1 MKQKK
6 YLTALLGLCMA
17 GTAGAQTLTQAK
29 NFFEQGEF
37 EKAKPVFERLVKQSP
52 SNASYNFWYGAC
64 CYETGES
71 EKAYTYLSKSAK
83 RRYIDAYLYLGKW
96 CYDAYR
102 YDEAEENLN
111 EYIDLRSRKK
121 GSTEDGEHMLEKV
134 RRGQRMIRGVEKV
147 AVIDSFVVDKQDF
160 LKAYKLSADAGDIRI
175 TENGVQFTN
184 EMGDKQ
190 LQSVRNAEGQASLY
204 SSMKMIDQWSKPEA
218 VTSINE
224 LGNADYPFVAGDG
237 ITMYYA
243 SDNEESMGGYDIFVT
258 RYDSDDNSYLRPDNL
273 GMPFNSPANDYMYV
287 IDDLNNLGWFVSDR
301 RQPEGKVCVYVFVP
315 NASKQV
321 YDYENGDP
329 EQIAALARLDR
340 ISDTCTDEDKVRT
353 ARQQLAALVYS
364 KDENTRKADFTF
376 IVDDSATYHSL
387 RDFRS
392 AEARKQFQML
402 QQKEKDLES
411 LIGQLDKKRE
421 AYAQAAES
429 NRANMAPGM
438 LDMEKR
444 VEQLRQDIEELTNT
458 VRNTEIR
465 QLRK

>member
-102 YDEAEENLN
+102 FDEAEENLN

-121 GSTEDGEHMLEKV
+121 GSTEDGERMLEKV

-160 LKAYKLSADAGDIRI
+160 LKAYKLSADAGDIQI
-175 TENGVQFTN
+175 TENGVRFTN

-329 EQIAALARLDR
+329 DQIAALARLDR

-421 AYAQAAES
+421 AYAQAPES
-429 NRANMAPGM
+429 NRANMAPGI

>member
-102 YDEAEENLN
+102 FDEAEENLN

-121 GSTEDGEHMLEKV
+121 GSTEDGERMLEKV

-160 LKAYKLSADAGDIRI
+160 LKAYKLSADAGDIQI
-175 TENGVQFTN
+175 TENGVRFTN

-329 EQIAALARLDR
+329 DQIAALARLDR

-421 AYAQAAES
+421 AYALAPES
-429 NRANMAPGM
+429 NRANMAPGI

>member
-71 EKAYTYLSKSAK
+71 EKAYTYLTKSAK

-102 YDEAEENLN
+102 FDEAEENLN

-121 GSTEDGEHMLEKV
+121 GSTEDGERMLEKV

-329 EQIAALARLDR
+329 DQIAALARLDR

-364 KDENTRKADFTF
+364 KDENTRKADFSF

>member
-17 GTAGAQTLTQAK
+17 ETAGAQTLTQAK

-102 YDEAEENLN
+102 FDEAEENLN

-121 GSTEDGEHMLEKV
+121 GSTEDGERMLEKV

-160 LKAYKLSADAGDIRI
+160 LKAYKLSADAGDIQI

-329 EQIAALARLDR
+329 DQIAALARLDR

>member
-6 YLTALLGLCMA
+6 YLIALLGLCMA

-102 YDEAEENLN
+102 FDEAEENLN

-121 GSTEDGEHMLEKV
+121 GSTEDGERMLEKV

-160 LKAYKLSADAGDIRI
+160 LKAYKLSADAGNIQI

-329 EQIAALARLDR
+329 DQIAALARLDR

>member
-102 YDEAEENLN
+102 FDEAEENLN

-121 GSTEDGEHMLEKV
+121 GSTEDGERMLEKV

-160 LKAYKLSADAGDIRI
+160 LKAYKLSADAGDIQI

-329 EQIAALARLDR
+329 DQIAALARLDR

-364 KDENTRKADFTF
+364 RDENTRKADFTF

>member
-64 CYETGES
+64 CYETGEN

-102 YDEAEENLN
+102 FDEAEENLN

-121 GSTEDGEHMLEKV
+121 GSTEDGERMLEKV

-160 LKAYKLSADAGDIRI
+160 LKAYKLSADAGDIQI

-237 ITMYYA
+237 ITVYYA

-329 EQIAALARLDR
+329 DQIAALARLDR

-392 AEARKQFQML
+392 SEARKQFQML

-421 AYAQAAES
+421 AYAQVAES

>member
-17 GTAGAQTLTQAK
+17 GTAGAQTLTQTK

-71 EKAYTYLSKSAK
+71 EKAYTHLSKSAK

-102 YDEAEENLN
+102 FDEAEENLN

-121 GSTEDGEHMLEKV
+121 GSTEDGERMLEKV

-160 LKAYKLSADAGDIRI
+160 LKAYKLSADAGDIQI

-340 ISDTCTDEDKVRT
+340 ISDTCTDEDKVRK
-353 ARQQLAALVYS
+353 ARQQLAALIYS

-392 AEARKQFQML
+392 AEARKQFQLL

>member
-458 VRNTEIR
+458 ARNTEIR

>member
-71 EKAYTYLSKSAK
+71 EKAYTYLTKSAK

-102 YDEAEENLN
+102 FDEAEENLN

-121 GSTEDGEHMLEKV
+121 GSTEDGERMLEKV

-160 LKAYKLSADAGDIRI
+160 LKAYKLSADAGDIQI

-190 LQSVRNAEGQASLY
+190 LQSVRNTEGQASLY

-329 EQIAALARLDR
+329 DQIAALARLDR

-376 IVDDSATYHSL
+376 IVDDSATYHNL

>member
-102 YDEAEENLN
+102 FDEAEENLN

-329 EQIAALARLDR
+329 DQIAALARLDR

-465 QLRK
+465 RLRK

>member
-102 YDEAEENLN
+102 FDEAEENLN

-121 GSTEDGEHMLEKV
+121 GSTEDGERMLEKV

-160 LKAYKLSADAGDIRI
+160 LKAYKLSTDAGDIQI

-329 EQIAALARLDR
+329 DQIAALARLDR

>member
-64 CYETGES
+64 CYETGDS

-102 YDEAEENLN
+102 FDEAEENLN

-121 GSTEDGEHMLEKV
+121 GSTEDGERMLEKV

-160 LKAYKLSADAGDIRI
+160 LKAYKLSADAGDIQI

-190 LQSVRNAEGQASLY
+190 LQSVRNAEGQVSLY

-329 EQIAALARLDR
+329 DQIAALARLDR
-340 ISDTCTDEDKVRT
+340 ISDTCTDEDKVRK
-353 ARQQLAALVYS
+353 ARQQLAALIYS
-364 KDENTRKADFTF
+364 RDENTRKADFTF

>member
-102 YDEAEENLN
+102 FDEAEENLN

-121 GSTEDGEHMLEKV
+121 GSTEDGERMLEKV

-160 LKAYKLSADAGDIRI
+160 LKAYKLSADAGDIQI

>member
-102 YDEAEENLN
+102 FDEAEENLN

-121 GSTEDGEHMLEKV
+121 GSTEDGERMLEKV

-160 LKAYKLSADAGDIRI
+160 LKAYKLSADAGDIQI

-224 LGNADYPFVAGDG
+224 LGNAD
-237 ITMYYA
+237 
-243 SDNEESMGGYDIFVT
+243 
-258 RYDSDDNSYLRPDNL
+258 
-273 GMPFNSPANDYMYV
+273 
-287 IDDLNNLGWFVSDR
+287 
-301 RQPEGKVCVYVFVP
+301 
-315 NASKQV
+315 
-321 YDYENGDP
+321 
-329 EQIAALARLDR
+329 
-340 ISDTCTDEDKVRT
+340 
-353 ARQQLAALVYS
+353 
-364 KDENTRKADFTF
+364 
-376 IVDDSATYHSL
+376 
-387 RDFRS
+387 
-392 AEARKQFQML
+392 
-402 QQKEKDLES
+402 
-411 LIGQLDKKRE
+411 
-421 AYAQAAES
+421 
-429 NRANMAPGM
+429 
-438 LDMEKR
+438 
-444 VEQLRQDIEELTNT
+444 
-458 VRNTEIR
+458 
-465 QLRK
+465 

>member
-102 YDEAEENLN
+102 FDEAEENLN

-121 GSTEDGEHMLEKV
+121 GSTEDGERMLEKV

-329 EQIAALARLDR
+329 DQIAALARLDR
-340 ISDTCTDEDKVRT
+340 INDTCTDEDKVRT

-364 KDENTRKADFTF
+364 KDENIRKADFTF

>member
-1 MKQKK
+1 MKPKK

-102 YDEAEENLN
+102 FDEAEENLN

-121 GSTEDGEHMLEKV
+121 GSTEDGERMLEKV

-329 EQIAALARLDR
+329 DQIAALARLDR

-353 ARQQLAALVYS
+353 ARQQLAALIYS

>member
-52 SNASYNFWYGAC
+52 SNASYNYWYGAC

-83 RRYIDAYLYLGKW
+83 RRYIDAYLYMGKW

-102 YDEAEENLN
+102 FDEAEENLN
-111 EYIDLRSRKK
+111 EYIELRSRKK
-121 GSTEDGEHMLEKV
+121 GNTEEGERMLDKV

-160 LKAYKLSADAGDIRI
+160 LKAYKLSADAGDIQI

-190 LQSVRNAEGQASLY
+190 LQSIRNAEGQASLY
-204 SSMKMIDQWSKPEA
+204 SSMKLINQWSKPEA

-315 NASKQV
+315 NASKEV

-340 ISDTCTDEDKVRT
+340 ISDTCTDEDKVRK
-353 ARQQLAALVYS
+353 ARQQLAALIYS
-364 KDENTRKADFTF
+364 KEENTRKADFTF
-376 IVDDSATYHSL
+376 IIDDSATYHSL

-392 AEARKQFQML
+392 AEARKQFQLL

-421 AYAQAAES
+421 AYAQAAEA

>member
-102 YDEAEENLN
+102 FDEAEENLN

-121 GSTEDGEHMLEKV
+121 GSTEDGERMLEKV

-160 LKAYKLSADAGDIRI
+160 LKAYKLSADAGDIQI

-190 LQSVRNAEGQASLY
+190 LQSVRNTEGQASLY

-329 EQIAALARLDR
+329 DQIAALARLDR

>member
-102 YDEAEENLN
+102 FDEAEENLN

-121 GSTEDGEHMLEKV
+121 GSTEDGERMLEKV

-160 LKAYKLSADAGDIRI
+160 LKAYKLSADAGDIQI

-315 NASKQV
+315 NASKEV

>member
-190 LQSVRNAEGQASLY
+190 LQSVRNTEGQASLY

>member
-17 GTAGAQTLTQAK
+17 STAGAQTLTQAK
-29 NFFEQGEF
+29 NLFEQGEF

-83 RRYIDAYLYLGKW
+83 RRYIDAYLYMGKW

-102 YDEAEENLN
+102 FDEAEENLN

-121 GSTEDGEHMLEKV
+121 GDTEDGERMLDKV

-160 LKAYKLSADAGDIRI
+160 LKAYKLSADAGDIQI
-175 TENGVQFTN
+175 TENGVKFTN

-204 SSMKMIDQWSKPEA
+204 SSMKLINQWSKPEA

-315 NASKQV
+315 NASKEV

-340 ISDTCTDEDKVRT
+340 ISDTCTDEEKVRT
-353 ARQQLAALVYS
+353 ARQQLSALIYS
-364 KDENTRKADFTF
+364 KEENTRKVDFTF
-376 IVDDSATYHSL
+376 IVDDSATYHNLS
-387 RDFRS
+387 DFRS
-392 AEARKQFQML
+392 AEARQQFQLL

-411 LIGQLDKKRE
+411 LTGQLDQKRE

-429 NRANMAPGM
+429 SRANMAPGI

-444 VEQLRQDIEELTNT
+444 VEQLRQDVEELTNK
-458 VRNTEIR
+458 VRNTEIS
-465 QLRK
+465 QLRR

>member
-83 RRYIDAYLYLGKW
+83 RRYIDAYLYMGKW

-102 YDEAEENLN
+102 FDEAEENLN

-121 GSTEDGEHMLEKV
+121 GSTEDGERMLEKV

-160 LKAYKLSADAGDIRI
+160 LKAYKLSADAGDIQI

-329 EQIAALARLDR
+329 DQIAALARLDR

>member
-64 CYETGES
+64 CYETGEN

-102 YDEAEENLN
+102 FDEAEENLN

-121 GSTEDGEHMLEKV
+121 GSTEDGERMLEKV

-160 LKAYKLSADAGDIRI
+160 LKAYKLSADAGDIQI

-329 EQIAALARLDR
+329 DQIAALARLDR

>member
-102 YDEAEENLN
+102 FDEAEENLN

-121 GSTEDGEHMLEKV
+121 GSTEDGERMLEKV

-190 LQSVRNAEGQASLY
+190 LQSVRNTEGQASLY

-329 EQIAALARLDR
+329 DQIAALARLNR

>member
-102 YDEAEENLN
+102 FDEAEESLN

-121 GSTEDGEHMLEKV
+121 GSTEDGERMLEKV

-204 SSMKMIDQWSKPEA
+204 SSMKMIDQWSRPEA

-340 ISDTCTDEDKVRT
+340 ISDTCTDEDKVRK
-353 ARQQLAALVYS
+353 ARQQLAALIYS

-392 AEARKQFQML
+392 AEARKQFQLL

>member
-17 GTAGAQTLTQAK
+17 ETAGAQTLTQAK

-102 YDEAEENLN
+102 FDEAEENLN

-121 GSTEDGEHMLEKV
+121 GSTEDGERMLEKV

-258 RYDSDDNSYLRPDNL
+258 RYDSDNNSYLRPDNL

-329 EQIAALARLDR
+329 DQIAALARLDR

>member
-102 YDEAEENLN
+102 FDEAEENLN

-121 GSTEDGEHMLEKV
+121 GSTEDGERMLEKV

-160 LKAYKLSADAGDIRI
+160 LKAYKLSADAGDIQI

-243 SDNEESMGGYDIFVT
+243 SNNEESMGGYDIFVT

-329 EQIAALARLDR
+329 DQIAALARLDR

-364 KDENTRKADFTF
+364 KDENTRKADFIF

>member
-17 GTAGAQTLTQAK
+17 ETAGAQTLTQAK

-102 YDEAEENLN
+102 FDEAEENLN

-121 GSTEDGEHMLEKV
+121 GSTEDGERMLEKV

-258 RYDSDDNSYLRPDNL
+258 RYDSDNNSYLRPDNL

-329 EQIAALARLDR
+329 DQIAALARLDR

-364 KDENTRKADFTF
+364 RDENTRKADFTF

>member
-102 YDEAEENLN
+102 FDEAEENLN

-121 GSTEDGEHMLEKV
+121 GSTEDGERMLEKV

-160 LKAYKLSADAGDIRI
+160 LKAYKLSADAGDIQI

-329 EQIAALARLDR
+329 DQIAALARLDR

>member
-1 MKQKK
+1 MIQKK

-17 GTAGAQTLTQAK
+17 ETAGAQTLTQAK

-102 YDEAEENLN
+102 FDEAEENLN

-121 GSTEDGEHMLEKV
+121 GSTEDGERMLEKV

-329 EQIAALARLDR
+329 DQIAALARLDR

>member
-96 CYDAYR
+96 CYDTYR
-102 YDEAEENLN
+102 FDEAEENLN

-121 GSTEDGEHMLEKV
+121 GSTEDGERMLEKV

-190 LQSVRNAEGQASLY
+190 LQSVRNTEGQASLY

-329 EQIAALARLDR
+329 DQIAALARLDR

>member
-96 CYDAYR
+96 CYDTYR
-102 YDEAEENLN
+102 FDEAEESLN

-121 GSTEDGEHMLEKV
+121 GSTEDGERMLEKV

-190 LQSVRNAEGQASLY
+190 LQSVRNTEGQASLY

-329 EQIAALARLDR
+329 DQIAALARLDR

>member
-71 EKAYTYLSKSAK
+71 EKAYTHLSKSAK

-102 YDEAEENLN
+102 FDEAEENLN

-121 GSTEDGEHMLEKV
+121 GSTEDGERMLEKV

-160 LKAYKLSADAGDIRI
+160 LKAYKLSADAGDIQI

-340 ISDTCTDEDKVRT
+340 ISDTCTDEDKVRK
-353 ARQQLAALVYS
+353 ARQQLAALIYS

-392 AEARKQFQML
+392 AEARKQFQLL

>member
-102 YDEAEENLN
+102 FDEAEENLN

-121 GSTEDGEHMLEKV
+121 GSTEDGERMLEKV

-329 EQIAALARLDR
+329 DQIAALARLNR

>member
-258 RYDSDDNSYLRPDNL
+258 RYDLDDNSYLRPDNL

>member
-102 YDEAEENLN
+102 FDEAEENLN

-121 GSTEDGEHMLEKV
+121 GSTEDGERMLEKV

-160 LKAYKLSADAGDIRI
+160 LKAYKLSADAGDIQI

-329 EQIAALARLDR
+329 DQIAALARLDR

-376 IVDDSATYHSL
+376 IVDDSATYHNL

>member
-102 YDEAEENLN
+102 FDEAEENLN

-121 GSTEDGEHMLEKV
+121 GSTEDGERMLEKV

-160 LKAYKLSADAGDIRI
+160 LKAYKLSAEAGDIRI

-329 EQIAALARLDR
+329 DQIAALARLDR

-364 KDENTRKADFTF
+364 KDENTRMADFTF

>member
-64 CYETGES
+64 CYETGDS

-102 YDEAEENLN
+102 FDEAEENLN

-121 GSTEDGEHMLEKV
+121 GSTEDGERMLEKV

-329 EQIAALARLDR
+329 DQIAALARLDR

-364 KDENTRKADFTF
+364 RDENTRKADFTF

>member
-1 MKQKK
+1 
-6 YLTALLGLCMA
+6 
-17 GTAGAQTLTQAK
+17 
-29 NFFEQGEF
+29 
-37 EKAKPVFERLVKQSP
+37 
-52 SNASYNFWYGAC
+52 
-64 CYETGES
+64 
-71 EKAYTYLSKSAK
+71 
-83 RRYIDAYLYLGKW
+83 
-96 CYDAYR
+96 
-102 YDEAEENLN
+102 
-111 EYIDLRSRKK
+111 
-121 GSTEDGEHMLEKV
+121 MLEKV

-258 RYDSDDNSYLRPDNL
+258 RYDSDDNSYLRSDNL